1 MSIFYII
8 LSSTNQTL
16 AALTC
21 QPQQPWPNS
30 SPLALA
36 LQGPAPPPAARRAQQ
51 GPRAFWVGRWQWL
64 GKTDQKTSN
73 FDENGWTCSKD
84 WRKPRKISIE
94 LKTIEV
100 GPLCLEVCF
109 RSGQLLWP
117 YVYVVPWSSMTLLR
131 WHVKKLASKHIKTTL
146 LICLLDSIPIST
158 LQNPS
163 CLIVTQNVDNYS
175 QFQGNSKHRI
185 G

>member
-1 MSIFYII
+1 MSTTAAVAELVSIGSGTAGTGTTTGGTAGTAGATGV
-8 LSSTNQTL
+8 LSREMAMAREN
-16 AALTC
+16 
-21 QPQQPWPNS
+21 WPKKN
-30 SPLALA
+30 
-36 LQGPAPPPAARRAQQ
+36 
-51 GPRAFWVGRWQWL
+51 
-64 GKTDQKTSN
+64 SN
-73 FDENGWTCSKD
+73 FDENGWTRSKD

-117 YVYVVPWSSMTLLR
+117 YLYVVPWSSMTLLR